1 MLKSMTGFGRA
12 RHACEEFICTIEIKS
27 VNHRFLDAHLRL
39 PAELS
44 ALEIPLKRL
53 LQTRIKRGRLDLM
66 VNVERTQSAE
76 LTFNP
81 LILKSYIKALEEL
94 RTGFGV
100 SGEIDLIQLLRVPG
114 VLNLET
120 ISPAQSVSAKL
131 EASVV
136 AAIRQAVEEL
146 DRMRDEEGLAI
157 KDDICKRLESILAM
171 VTTIRAQAQGSLI
184 AYQERLRTRLN
195 ELLRGSSVEPARLVQ
210 EAAFYVER
218 SDIAE
223 EITRLESHVEQCQS
237 LMDQGQ
243 EVGKT
248 LDFLLQEMNREA
260 NTVLSK
266 TTGLTGNA
274 LEIVNAAIG
283 IKTEVEKIREQAQNI
298 E

>member
-1 MLKSMTGFGRA
+1 
-12 RHACEEFICTIEIKS
+12 
-27 VNHRFLDAHLRL
+27 
-39 PAELS
+39 
-44 ALEIPLKRL
+44 
-53 LQTRIKRGRLDLM
+53 
-66 VNVERTQSAE
+66 
-76 LTFNP
+76 
-81 LILKSYIKALEEL
+81 
-94 RTGFGV
+94 
-100 SGEIDLIQLLRVPG
+100 
-114 VLNLET
+114 
-120 ISPAQSVSAKL
+120 
-131 EASVV
+131 
-136 AAIRQAVEEL
+136 
-146 DRMRDEEGLAI
+146 
-157 KDDICKRLESILAM
+157 M